1 MSYPHSHSQPTLR
14 RELTTFDGVAL
25 LIGITIG
32 SGIYSTP
39 YLIAGYYE
47 SFSGVILTWV
57 VVGVLVMIGGMVY
70 AELGT
75 RVPTTGGEY
84 SYITRAFG
92 PFAGFMF
99 GWAQLFIIRTS
110 PGAGLAI
117 ITADYVGF
125 FFPLAG
131 WSHTAVAILVLVLI
145 GLFNYVGIRWAAIF
159 QRVTTVGKVVGLIA
173 FAVLFAVLLGGT
185 EGKLSEVSAP
195 LEDRGWLRNII
206 PALMLIVFTHAGW
219 DRVGYVAGEMKNPR
233 KIIPKSMLI
242 GLGLVIAIYWTV
254 ITIYHYVLG
263 MDALRATATPA
274 ADIAQTMIGPIG
286 ASLVALLAIVSAV
299 SSINGTT
306 MSASRVY
313 YAMARDGLF
322 LRWFDYVHE
331 SFRTPS
337 RAILAHIVWAVVILM
352 VRGNFESIVAGMV
365 FAILI
370 FYTMTTL
377 ALFKFR
383 REGVGEEAP
392 VTDGVLDAE
401 ASREAAAASV
411 EGGVYRM
418 PGFPWLPGIYLG
430 AIVTLLVAR
439 AIFEWRASAVD
450 LIFVLTGLPVWWLW
464 FRTRRPG
471 FDSNP

>member
-1 MSYPHSHSQPTLR
+1 MALR
-14 RELTTFDGVAL
+14 KSLTTFDGIAL

-39 YLIAGYYE
+39 YLIAGYFD
-47 SFSGVILTWV
+47 SFSGVIATWV
-57 VVGVLVMIGGMVY
+57 IVGIFVMIGGLIY

-75 RVPTTGGEY
+75 RMPTTGGEY
-84 SYITRAFG
+84 AYITSAFG

-125 FFPLAG
+125 FVPLQG
-131 WSHTAVAILVLVLI
+131 FSHTAVALCVLLLV
-145 GLFNYVGIRWAAIF
+145 GLFNYIGIEWAARF
-159 QRVTTVGKVVGLIA
+159 QRVTTVMKVVGLLL
-173 FAVLFAVLLGGT
+173 FVLLFAVLLGGT
-185 EGKLSEVSAP
+185 DSQLSEVAAP
-195 LEDRGWLRNII
+195 TRGTGLLGTLI

-219 DRVGYVAGEMKNPR
+219 DRVGYVAGEMKDPR
-233 KIIPKSMLI
+233 AVIPRSMI
-242 GLGLVIAIYWTV
+242 YGLGLVLLIYWSV

-263 MDALRATATPA
+263 MEALRATATPA
-274 ADIAQTMIGPIG
+274 ADIASIMIGPVG
-286 ASLVALLAIVSAV
+286 ASAVALLAIISAV

-322 LRWFDYVHE
+322 FKWLNHIHLRFQ
-331 SFRTPS
+331 TPS
-337 RAILAHIVWAVVILM
+337 RAILSHVVWASVILL
-352 VRGNFESIVAGMV
+352 VRGSFENIVAGMV

-383 REGVGEEAP
+383 RQRLNEAN
-392 VTDGVLDAE
+392 TFK
-401 ASREAAAASV
+401 
-411 EGGVYRM
+411 M
-418 PGFPWLPGIYLG
+418 PGYPILPAIYLIG
-430 AIVTLLVAR
+430 VFGLLVFR
-439 AIFEWRASAVD
+439 AIFEWEKS
-450 LIFVLTGLPVWWLW
+450 LIDIAFIATGLPVSLFWL
-464 FRTRRPG
+464 RSKRQNA
-471 FDSNP
+471 S

>member
-1 MSYPHSHSQPTLR
+1 MALR
-14 RELTTFDGVAL
+14 KSLTTFDGIAL

-39 YLIAGYYE
+39 YLIAGYFD
-47 SFSGVILTWV
+47 SFSGVIATWV
-57 VVGVLVMIGGMVY
+57 IVGIFVMIGGLIY

-75 RVPTTGGEY
+75 RMPTTGGEY
-84 SYITRAFG
+84 AYITRAFG

-125 FFPLAG
+125 FVPVEGF
-131 WSHTAVAILVLVLI
+131 SHTAVALCVLILV
-145 GLFNYVGIRWAAIF
+145 GLFNYIGIQWAARF
-159 QRVTTVGKVVGLIA
+159 QRVTTVVKVVGLLL
-173 FAVLFAVLLGGT
+173 FVLLFALLLGGT
-185 EGKLSEVSAP
+185 DSQLAEVAAP
-195 LEDRGWLRNII
+195 TRGTGFLGTLI

-219 DRVGYVAGEMKNPR
+219 DRVGYVAGEMKDPR
-233 KIIPKSMLI
+233 AVIPRSMI
-242 GLGLVIAIYWTV
+242 YGLGLVLLIYWAV

-263 MDALRATATPA
+263 MEALRATATPA
-274 ADIAQTMIGPIG
+274 ADIASTMIGPIG
-286 ASLVALLAIVSAV
+286 ASAVALLAIVSAV

-322 LRWFDYVHE
+322 FKWLNHIHLRFQ
-331 SFRTPS
+331 TPN
-337 RAILAHIVWAVVILM
+337 RAILAHVVWASVILL
-352 VRGNFESIVAGMV
+352 VRGSFENIVAGMV

-383 REGVGEEAP
+383 REG
-392 VTDGVLDAE
+392 LNDANTFK
-401 ASREAAAASV
+401 
-411 EGGVYRM
+411 M
-418 PGFPWLPGIYLG
+418 PGYPVLPAIYLIG
-430 AIVTLLVAR
+430 VVGLLVFR
-439 AIFEWRASAVD
+439 AIFEWEKSLID
-450 LIFVLTGLPVWWLW
+450 LVFIATGLPVSLYWL
-464 FRTRRPG
+464 RRK
-471 FDSNP
+471 SSTNPDG

>member
-1 MSYPHSHSQPTLR
+1 MALR
-14 RELTTFDGVAL
+14 KSLTTFDGIAL

-39 YLIAGYYE
+39 YLIAGYFD
-47 SFSGVILTWV
+47 SFSSVIATWV
-57 VVGVLVMIGGMVY
+57 IVGIFVMIGGLIY

-75 RVPTTGGEY
+75 RMPTTGGEY
-84 SYITRAFG
+84 AYITTAFG

-125 FFPLAG
+125 FVPIEGF
-131 WSHTAVAILVLVLI
+131 SHTAVALCVLILV
-145 GLFNYVGIRWAAIF
+145 GLFNYIGIQWAARF
-159 QRVTTVGKVVGLIA
+159 QRVTTVMKVVGLIL
-173 FAVLFAVLLGGT
+173 FVLLFALLLSGT
-185 EGKLSEVSAP
+185 DSQLSEVSAP
-195 LEDRGWLRNII
+195 TRGTGLLGTLI

-219 DRVGYVAGEMKNPR
+219 DRVGYVAGEMKDPR
-233 KIIPKSMLI
+233 AVIPRSMI
-242 GLGLVIAIYWTV
+242 YGLGLVLLIYWAV

-263 MDALRATATPA
+263 MEALRATATPA
-274 ADIAQTMIGPIG
+274 ADIASTMIGPIG
-286 ASLVALLAIVSAV
+286 ASAVALLAIVSAV

-322 LRWFDYVHE
+322 FKWLNHIH
-331 SFRTPS
+331 FRFQTPN
-337 RAILAHIVWAVVILM
+337 RAIMAHVLWASVILI
-352 VRGNFESIVAGMV
+352 VRGSFENIVAGMV

-383 REGVGEEAP
+383 RQRLNEANTFKMP
-392 VTDGVLDAE
+392 GYPILPAIYLVGVL
-401 ASREAAAASV
+401 
-411 EGGVYRM
+411 G
-418 PGFPWLPGIYLG
+418 
-430 AIVTLLVAR
+430 LLVFR
-439 AIFEWRASAVD
+439 ALFEWEKS
-450 LIFVLTGLPVWWLW
+450 LIDIAFIATGLPVSLYWL
-464 FRTRRPG
+464 RNKRQNA
-471 FDSNP
+471 S

>member
-1 MSYPHSHSQPTLR
+1 MTELDRPRARGPVAQPSLR

-47 SFSGVILTWV
+47 SFPAIIFSWVI
-57 VVGVLVMIGGMVY
+57 VGALVMIGGMVY

-117 ITADYVGF
+117 ITADYLGF
-125 FFPLAG
+125 FVRLDGLA
-131 WSHTAVAILVLVLI
+131 HTLVAAGVLVLV
-145 GLFNYVGIRWAAIF
+145 GLFNYVGIRWAALF
-159 QRVTTVGKVVGLIA
+159 QRVTTLAKVVGLIA
-173 FAVLFAVLLGGT
+173 FAVLFTFLLGGT
-185 EGKLSEVSAP
+185 EGRLGEVSAP
-195 LEDRGWLRNII
+195 PVDRGWLRNVI
-206 PALMLIVFTHAGW
+206 PALMLIVFTHTGW
-219 DRVGYVAGEMKNPR
+219 DRVGYVAGEMRNPAR
-233 KIIPKSMLI
+233 AIPRSMFI
-242 GLGLVIAIYWTV
+242 GLGLILAIYWTI

-274 ADIAQTMIGPIG
+274 ADIAEIMIGPVG

-322 LRWFDYVHE
+322 VRWFDFVHRG
-331 SFRTPS
+331 FRTPS
-337 RAILAHIVWAVVILM
+337 RAILAHVVWAVVILV
-352 VRGNFESIVAGMV
+352 VRGSFESIAAGMV

-383 REGVGEEAP
+383 RSGVGENPA
-392 VTDGVLDAE
+392 DD
-401 ASREAAAASV
+401 SSSI
-411 EGGVYRM
+411 YRM
-418 PGFPWLPGIYLG
+418 PGYPWLPGIYLV
-430 AIVTLLVAR
+430 AIVVLLVAR
-439 AIFEWRASAVD
+439 ATFEWRSSLVD
-450 LIFVLTGLPVWWLW
+450 LAFVATGLPVSWFW
-464 FRTRRPG
+464 FRRSRRAAA
-471 FDSNP
+471 